1 MSNRE
6 SFSYLDLFVGDDW
19 QIRLSTYADRLPSLT
34 LNAGPTAITLKATG
48 GETVTENAVS
58 FARDLLLNVQAF
70 TAEVERLHNR
80 PALVEPD
87 ELTGSAA

>member
-1 MSNRE
+1 MSE
-6 SFSYLDLFVGDDW
+6 SFSYTDLFVGDDW
-19 QIRLSTYADRLPSLT
+19 QIRVSTHTDRLPSLIVS
-34 LNAGPTAITLKATG
+34 AGPTAITLKAVG

-58 FARDLLLNVQAF
+58 FARDLLRNVEAF

-80 PALVEPD
+80 PALVEPG